1 MKYKTFKQEPVKVK
15 FNLKKGGKISVFATR
30 TEHPIIELKG
40 EPIESFDRVSK
51 IIEVILLG
59 EDGNIRRIIIK

>member
-1 MKYKTFKQEPVKVK
+1 MKYKTCRQKPVKVN

-30 TEHPIIELKG
+30 TEPIIELKG